1 LHDNSVKNELLELL
15 LRNHGIQ
22 KDDDQIINEP
32 VSCTQDLLSQIAA
45 TDVVVSARFHNILL
59 ALMLNK
65 PTLALQYHE
74 KFASLT
80 AGVGLAEYC
89 HDIDSLDVNRL
100 TAQIVELAGK
110 AEYLR
115 PHIKQKVEDYRRAL
129 EEQYTRL
136 FVTST
141 ASH

>member
-1 LHDNSVKNELLELL
+1 MSDLE
-15 LRNHGIQ
+15 
-22 KDDDQIINEP
+22 P
-32 VSCTQDLLSQIAA
+32 
-45 TDVVVSARFHNILL
+45 
-59 ALMLNK
+59 
-65 PTLALQYHE
+65 
-74 KFASLT
+74 FAWLVLVT

-141 ASH
+141 GSN